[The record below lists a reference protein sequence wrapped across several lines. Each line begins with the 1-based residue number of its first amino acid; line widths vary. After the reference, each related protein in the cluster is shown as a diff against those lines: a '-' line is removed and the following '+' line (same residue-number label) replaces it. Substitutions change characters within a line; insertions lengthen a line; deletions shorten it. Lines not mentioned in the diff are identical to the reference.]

1 MLVRK
6 RVSQACRPCGL
17 KKIKCDG
24 IYPQCGPC
32 SKKDDCI
39 CTYGISKRNRR
50 RRLNVSQSPVN
61 GSASILA
68 DNFPGEPVNG
78 SPPKR
83 SDESGEERLRLPAKS
98 KKGPLSTI
106 SPDVALQL
114 FQSYFDCIH
123 PLWPLLYKPLYSSLD
138 FTCPSRSIPI
148 ALVAAIFAI
157 AACVMPATRERDK
170 DGDAMEGLPVDCPE
184 PRLFFE
190 EALELLQCGVGD
202 SDVKQPI
209 NMLKPTITHCQVLT
223 LLALQ
228 QHGVAEYSR
237 AGILSSLAVSMAI
250 ELRLHRAP
258 KSSDSVQNEIR
269 SRLWWNVFIVEKMLS
284 WEMGRPVTIRSEETD
299 TPYPS
304 VSESDEFDLM
314 YIRVRGN
321 DTAGKYP
328 RTSIKL
334 RTISGLHSSIK
345 LAMLFERVSRELY
358 GVSARN
364 TIREYPQIG
373 EDVRTK
379 LWLALQEWYIEMEAG
394 PLKLDLGESLLSVPA
409 SITNYVIMWSGAIL
423 IHRPFIATSS
433 QENDPATSQNPANI
447 CLQAAN
453 NICLIVEKYADRLHG
468 LPCDMIFPIFTAAS
482 TLLYHLKESEDPEIR
497 RRLKLCIHWL
507 AIFGKSWKSAGTR
520 YQLLADWFDL
530 PHELPSPDVSQNKAS
545 VPQPPSQLTPSQHV
559 SQQDSG
565 LILTPNSV
573 SVNLAQD
580 QIITDEWTFLRDFG
594 DATDEFYVMDQQL
607 RGLLEEQFGAETFSY
622 L

>member
-1 MLVRK
+1 MIVRK
-6 RVSQACRPCGL
+6 RVSQACRPCSL
-17 KKIKCDG
+17 KKVKCDG

-68 DNFPGEPVNG
+68 DNFPGEAVNG
-78 SPPKR
+78 LTPGR
-83 SDESGEERLRLPAKS
+83 SDEPGEERLRLPSKS
-98 KKGPLSTI
+98 KKGTLSTV
-106 SPDVALQL
+106 PPEVALQL

-157 AACVMPATRERDK
+157 AACIMPSTRERDK
-170 DGDAMEGLPVDCPE
+170 EGDATEAPPITCPE

-190 EALELLQCGVGD
+190 EALELLQCGTGEED
-202 SDVKQPI
+202 TKPI

-237 AGILSSLAVSMAI
+237 AGILASLAVSMAI
-250 ELRLHRAP
+250 EMRLHRAP
-258 KSSDSVQNEIR
+258 KTSDSVQNEIH
-269 SRLWWNVFIVEKMLS
+269 SRLWWNIFIVEKMLS

-304 VSESDEFDLM
+304 LSESDEFDLM
-314 YIRVRGN
+314 YIHPRRN
-321 DTAGKYP
+321 DPSGGKL

-345 LAMLFERVSRELY
+345 LAMLFERIARELY

-364 TIREYPQIG
+364 TIREYPAVG
-373 EDVRTK
+373 EEIRMK
-379 LWLALQEWYIEMEAG
+379 LWLALQEWYMEMEVS
-394 PLKLDLGESLLSVPA
+394 PLKLDLGESLDSVPA

-423 IHRPFIATSS
+423 IHRPFIARWSEGT
-433 QENDPATSQNPANI
+433 NPADSQNPAHI

-453 NICLIVEKYADRLHG
+453 NVCLIVEKYADRLHG

-482 TLLYHLKESEDPEIR
+482 TLLYHLKEAEDPEIR
-497 RRLKLCIHWL
+497 KRLKLCIHWL

-530 PHELPSPDVSQNKAS
+530 PHELPSPDITQHKPLVSRPT
-545 VPQPPSQLTPSQHV
+545 PQLAATQVLPHQDPGMILTSTV
-559 SQQDSG
+559 VTSG
-565 LILTPNSV
+565 LP
-573 SVNLAQD
+573 QD
-580 QIITDEWTFLRDFG
+580 QTVADEWMFLRDFG
-594 DATDEFYVMDQQL
+594 DSTDEFYSMDQQL
-607 RGLLEEQFGAETFSY
+607 RGLLEEQFGAENFSY